1 MSNFEHKQRAHNI
14 FSKIIIII
22 LYYNNSLCF
31 EYRKPRYKTHVDRI
45 YS

>member
-22 LYYNNSLCF
+22 LYYNNFIENLDIKLMLIEF
-31 EYRKPRYKTHVDRI
+31 IPE
-45 YS
+45 